1 MDNLFQFHVRVLLWG
16 NMDFELGNL
25 FDETFFHETEDNF
38 KVVVKGKSKEQ
49 PQRSTNVTN

>member
-1 MDNLFQFHVRVLLWG
+1 MDNLFQFYVRVLLWR
-16 NMDFELGNL
+16 NMNFELGNL
-25 FDETFFHETEDNF
+25 FDETFFHEIEDNF